1 MIAVVP
7 IYLAGPVDWLTSQA
21 LYHALPVMG
30 EEGVVLCWPTSPYV
44 CIGRHQDLADVD
56 PAAGVPVVRRKVG
69 GTLVYLD
76 DRQIFYQV
84 ILHPSGRNR
93 SPGGWYRQALEP
105 VVDYL
110 RSRGLAAELREPAD
124 ILVDG
129 RKVSGNGGG
138 NIGEMAVVV
147 GNLLLDFPVDRM
159 AEVRSSPHPAFRSAF
174 RDSMRRQLTT
184 LNRYPP
190 FSGLSNEA
198 VMQGL
203 AGAYRERY
211 GGEIRPVPWERWRE
225 PLAAVGRS
233 LIDPEWLAQE
243 RLSGRIQQVKVRE
256 GVYVRALPLAG
267 GHMVIAE
274 VDTLGRRIL
283 TAWGLDEE
291 LQGPLEAAEVERLA
305 ARGGAY
311 PALSALPD
319 AAPALSPSGH

>member
-1 MIAVVP
+1 MMP

-84 ILHPSGRNR
+84 ILRPAGRNR
-93 SPGGWYRQALEP
+93 TPGGWYRQALEP
-105 VVDYL
+105 VVGYL
-110 RSRGLAAELREPAD
+110 REQGLDAELREPAD

-138 NIGEMAVVV
+138 YIGDMAVVV

-159 AEVRSSPHPAFRSAF
+159 AEVRASPHPAFRSAF

-184 LNRYPP
+184 LRRYPA
-190 FSGLSNEA
+190 FAELSMQA
-198 VMQGL
+198 VMEGL
-203 AGAYRERY
+203 AGAYAAY
-211 GGEIRPVPWERWRE
+211 LGGEVRPVPWERWRD
-225 PLAAVGRS
+225 PVAAVGRS
-233 LIDPEWLAQE
+233 LIDPDWLAQE
-243 RLSGRIQQVKVRE
+243 RLSGRMQQVKVRE
-256 GVYVRALPLAG
+256 GVFVRALPLADG
-267 GHMVIAE
+267 RMLIAE
-274 VDTLGRRIL
+274 VDTAARRL
-283 TAWGLDEE
+283 LAVWGLNES
-291 LQGPLEAAEVERLA
+291 LPVPLDLAAVEQLA
-305 ARGGAY
+305 ARGGPYA
-311 PALSALPD
+311 ALPD
-319 AAPALSPSGH
+319 LLEASGSLSRAGR